1 MEKIENRK
9 SNISADLFLKLYLS
23 TMITQKQ
30 ETIIDNHQLEKDLY
44 MFHNSSN
51 YNFLF
56 EEIIKKDDKINPE
69 NSYLDLN
76 TAFKNAYASGILIMI
91 EENGDLMSIINLTEE
106 EAQKLISH
114 FSYEQVKAMKKLYFD
129 VTKFKNNTKEKV
141 LARLRSRN
149 KYHF

>member
-1 MEKIENRK
+1 
-9 SNISADLFLKLYLS
+9 
-23 TMITQKQ
+23 
-30 ETIIDNHQLEKDLY
+30 
-44 MFHNSSN
+44 
-51 YNFLF
+51 
-56 EEIIKKDDKINPE
+56 
-69 NSYLDLN
+69 
-76 TAFKNAYASGILIMI
+76 MI